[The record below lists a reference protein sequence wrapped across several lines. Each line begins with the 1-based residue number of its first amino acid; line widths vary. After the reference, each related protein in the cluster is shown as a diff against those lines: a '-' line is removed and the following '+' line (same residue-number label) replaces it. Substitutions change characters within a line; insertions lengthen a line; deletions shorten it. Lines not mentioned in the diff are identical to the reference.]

1 MPKIA
6 IKCVD
11 VEAELLLFDLSG
23 TLIDDRAQFQS
34 LAKARMR
41 AFTDKTDT
49 EVAKTWADLE
59 GVDPETLE
67 VDMDGPLSKAP
78 RSEDLAVA
86 TLALYRHGHP
96 WHEAKKQAQ
105 EIYYEADTIQRA
117 TYRPLFI
124 GCLRPALEAL
134 KARGFK
140 LGVATNSQSQT
151 VLDVLKSLDAE
162 TLFEVVVG
170 TDMVVES
177 KPAPDMILE
186 SCTLTGVE
194 PLQTVY
200 FGDQPTDMEAGR
212 NANIAYVVG
221 VGGADLMDAG
231 ADAVVASVAE
241 LVHSS

>member
-1 MPKIA
+1 MPKMT
-6 IKCVD
+6 IKGVD

-23 TLIDDRAQFQS
+23 TLIDDREQFQS

-41 AFTDKTDT
+41 AFTDKTDP

-59 GVDPETLE
+59 GVDPGTLE

-86 TLALYRHGHP
+86 TLALYRHGCP
-96 WHEAKKQAQ
+96 WHEARKLAQ
-105 EIYYEADTIQRA
+105 EIYCEADAIQRT
-117 TYRPLFI
+117 TYRPLFF
-124 GCLRPALEAL
+124 GGLRPAVEAL

-140 LGVATNSQSQT
+140 LGIATNSQSQT
-151 VLDVLKSLDAE
+151 VVDVLKSLDAE
-162 TLFEVVVG
+162 ALFEVVVG

-186 SCTLTGVE
+186 ACTLTGVDTM
-194 PLQTVY
+194 QTVY

-212 NANIAYVVG
+212 NANVAYVVG

-231 ADAVVASVAE
+231 ADVVLGSVSE
-241 LVHSS
+241 LA